1 MSNTTL
7 VIYTPT
13 FCFVSEQVTLHS
25 LVSHDSF
32 DWTCRGNKA
41 ALLKNLVVV
50 VLQLIGISEVDSSV
64 SSPLFKAAT
73 KIYNLA
79 KKPKNVRQGLEC
91 FLKSEAT
98 VLKNHLVDIIEVSKS
113 VTKM

>member
-1 MSNTTL
+1 MLAWCMSNTTL
-7 VIYTPT
+7 VIYTST

-79 KKPKNVRQGLEC
+79 KKPKNEKSMSVNMHLQVAHGDL
-91 FLKSEAT
+91 FLR
-98 VLKNHLVDIIEVSKS
+98 
-113 VTKM
+113 